1 MPYYIKKNFL
11 NLFFCSKVYKYQIC
25 IRAEEKNFIVFN
37 LSMLYN
43 NKNDIFIIIHT
54 PPIDALGALCAANQ
68 AFFLQHH
75 QGEISTRKLLPIEE
89 HP

>member
-1 MPYYIKKNFL
+1 
-11 NLFFCSKVYKYQIC
+11 
-25 IRAEEKNFIVFN
+25 
-37 LSMLYN
+37 MLYN

-75 QGEISTRKLLPIEE
+75 QEEISTRKLLFVHQ
-89 HP
+89 HPQGNL

>member
-1 MPYYIKKNFL
+1 MAVFGDLY
-11 NLFFCSKVYKYQIC
+11 SKFRYRSELTLVVSP
-25 IRAEEKNFIVFN
+25 EEKNFIVFN

-54 PPIDALGALCAANQ
+54 PPIDALKALCAANQ
-68 AFFLQHH
+68 AFFLQHQ
-75 QGEISTRKLLPIEE
+75 QGEISTRKLLFVHQ